1 MRNLH
6 CFCCALLFLSLLA
19 APALGQVKTSD
30 ITFKSGDEEIKG
42 FLAVPEGKGPFPAVV
57 VIQEWWGLND
67 WIKDNAKR
75 LAAKGYV
82 ALAPDLYRGKVT
94 DNPKVAS
101 QLIKGL
107 PPDRA
112 LRDLQSSVAYLAHMK
127 NVRRDRIGTIGW
139 CMGGGYSLQLALHNH
154 TLKACVIC
162 YGRVVTEPE
171 KLKPLAAR
179 VLGIFGEEDK
189 GIPAKSVREF
199 NAALKTAGKKV
210 ERIHI
215 FAEAGHGFM
224 RPANGTTKNPAYR
237 ETQAN
242 QAWVAIEEF
251 FAKTLARK

>member
-1 MRNLH
+1 MRNTQRLWT
-6 CFCCALLFLSLLA
+6 AVILLPMLA
-19 APALGQVKTSD
+19 APALGQVVTKD
-30 ITFKSGDEEIKG
+30 IVFKSGDEEIKG
-42 FLAVPEGKGPFPAVV
+42 FLAIPDGKGPFPAVV

-67 WIKDNAKR
+67 WIKENAKR

-94 DNPKVAS
+94 DDMKVAS
-101 QLIKGL
+101 QLVKGL

-112 LRDLQSSVAYLAHMK
+112 LRDLQAAVKTLAAMD
-127 NVRRDRIGTIGW
+127 NVRKDRIGSIGW

-162 YGRVVTEPE
+162 YGRVITDSD

-199 NAALKTAGKKV
+199 ESALKKEGRKV
-210 ERIHI
+210 ERINI
-215 FAEAGHGFM
+215 FADAGHGFM
-224 RPANGTTKNPAYR
+224 RPTNGSTKNPAYR
-237 ETQAN
+237 ESQAQ
-242 QAWVAIEEF
+242 QAWVQIEEF
-251 FAKTLARK
+251 FAKTLSRK